1 MAYAGQWRGIWII
14 GNGGAGVDPFGGGGV
29 REGRRQ
35 RTSADGLVSRQPEL
49 AGRDLLMKVEHTDLP
64 GVLILHPKV
73 HQDDRGF
80 FLERYHRRRY
90 ARLPGLDLDF
100 VQDNHSRS
108 KRGVLRGLHFQ
119 ERHPQGKLV
128 SVLAGRVWDVAVDI
142 NAQSPTFRRWVGVQ
156 LSAENHR
163 QFYIPPGYAHGFCVL
178 SEQADLLYKCTDFH
192 HADDERGLLWSDP
205 DLAIDWPVREPIL
218 SPRDAANPNLQGYLR
233 NSRSAAARP
242 G

>member
-1 MAYAGQWRGIWII
+1 
-14 GNGGAGVDPFGGGGV
+14 
-29 REGRRQ
+29 
-35 RTSADGLVSRQPEL
+35 
-49 AGRDLLMKVEHTDLP
+49 MKAEHTDLP

-218 SPRDAANPNLQGYLR
+218 SPRDAANPICRATCATAEVRLPVR
-233 NSRSAAARP
+233 VEARP
-242 G
+242 IHRQVCAGRNRPDQAANGWRCANPQPRALCRCSCLLARARAPLGGCRPQ